1 MNTRNPEALLE
12 KLRSL
17 TAERMAEVEDF
28 VDFLKA
34 RDEERGVT
42 RAAGSL
48 TEEPLR
54 KIWENADDA
63 DYDRL

>member
-1 MNTRNPEALLE
+1 MNTRDPEVLLE

-17 TAERMAEVEDF
+17 TAERIAEVEDF

-42 RAAGSL
+42 KAAGSAA
-48 TEEPLR
+48 EEPLR
-54 KIWENADDA
+54 KIWDNVYDA